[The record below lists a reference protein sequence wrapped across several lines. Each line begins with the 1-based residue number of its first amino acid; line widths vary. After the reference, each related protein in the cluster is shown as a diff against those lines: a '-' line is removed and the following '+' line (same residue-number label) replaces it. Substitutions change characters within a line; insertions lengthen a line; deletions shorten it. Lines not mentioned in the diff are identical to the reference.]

1 MKADNGIR
9 MIVQKT
15 RNVFAKTCEMFI
27 LDMTSQAWIITEEDK
42 RRTVQE
48 KDIVE
53 QIFKTIFLQFDN
65 LIYFLHF

>member
-9 MIVQKT
+9 MIVQET
-15 RNVFAKTCEMFI
+15 RTVFAKTCEMFI

-42 RRTVQE
+42 RRTVQK

-53 QIFKTIFLQFDN
+53 PIFKTIFILC
-65 LIYFLHF
+65 LII